1 MYNFMAAFIICG
13 AVVLIGEIVA
23 KLTKAWVPSVFV
35 SAVVLL
41 IGYWTVIPKELVT
54 EAHLMPFGNTLAMM
68 LIITHMGTMISL
80 ETLLA
85 QWRTVVLCVLGLAGM
100 CGLSYFVCPF
110 FMEREL
116 IIAGLPPLT
125 GGIVAATMMQTAAQE
140 AGLTTAAVF
149 AISMYCIQ
157 GFAGYPLTAIVLK
170 REGALLLEKYRSSK
184 THAANGPM
192 LDVTKLPDEQTHG
205 ILHLPESWNS
215 PVVMLMKLGIVT
227 WLAMLLGGWTGI
239 SGAIWCLVLG
249 VVFCRLGFLEPNI
262 LTKANSYQIMLFALM
277 MFIFDGLKACTPEM
291 LVSIIVPMIVLIV
304 VGVLGMFIVAYFVA
318 RALKISIWL
327 GFGNCLTAL
336 YGFPFNAII
345 TESMCKEMAATEDER
360 EYLMAHMFPSM
371 IVGGFSTVT
380 ITSVI
385 IAGLFVNLL

>member
-41 IGYWTVIPKELVT
+41 LGYWTVIPKELVT

-100 CGLSYFVCPF
+100 CGLAYFVCPF

-184 THAANGPM
+184 THTANGPM
-192 LDVTKLPDEQTHG
+192 VDVTKLPDEQTHG

-227 WLAMLLGGWTGI
+227 WLSMLVGGWTGI
-239 SGAIWCLVLG
+239 SGAIWCLVFG
-249 VVFCRLGFLEPNI
+249 VIFCRLGFLEPNI

-291 LVSIIVPMIVLIV
+291 LVSIIVPMFVLIII
-304 VGVLGMFIVAYFVA
+304 GLIGMFIVAYFVA

-345 TESMCKEMAATEDER
+345 TESMCKEMAANEEER

-385 IAGLFVNLL
+385 IAGLFVNLF

>member
-100 CGLSYFVCPF
+100 CGLAYFVCPF

-249 VVFCRLGFLEPNI
+249 VVFCRLGSSNP
-262 LTKANSYQIMLFALM
+262 TSSRRR
-277 MFIFDGLKACTPEM
+277 TPTRSCS
-291 LVSIIVPMIVLIV
+291 LRS
-304 VGVLGMFIVAYFVA
+304 
-318 RALKISIWL
+318 
-327 GFGNCLTAL
+327 
-336 YGFPFNAII
+336 
-345 TESMCKEMAATEDER
+345 
-360 EYLMAHMFPSM
+360 
-371 IVGGFSTVT
+371 
-380 ITSVI
+380 
-385 IAGLFVNLL
+385 

>member
-41 IGYWTVIPKELVT
+41 LGYWTVIPKELVT

-100 CGLSYFVCPF
+100 CGLAYFVCPF

-215 PVVMLMKLGIVT
+215 PVVMLMKL
-227 WLAMLLGGWTGI
+227 AD
-239 SGAIWCLVLG
+239 SGSSN
-249 VVFCRLGFLEPNI
+249 P
-262 LTKANSYQIMLFALM
+262 
-277 MFIFDGLKACTPEM
+277 
-291 LVSIIVPMIVLIV
+291 
-304 VGVLGMFIVAYFVA
+304 
-318 RALKISIWL
+318 
-327 GFGNCLTAL
+327 
-336 YGFPFNAII
+336 
-345 TESMCKEMAATEDER
+345 
-360 EYLMAHMFPSM
+360 
-371 IVGGFSTVT
+371 
-380 ITSVI
+380 TSLRRRI
-385 IAGLFVNLL
+385 PTRSCSLHS

>member
-13 AVVLIGEIVA
+13 AVVLIGEVVA

-35 SAVVLL
+35 SAVILL

-100 CGLSYFVCPF
+100 CGLAYFVCPF

-125 GGIVAATMMQTAAQE
+125 GGIVAATMMQSAAQE

-192 LDVTKLPDEQTHG
+192 VDVTKLPDEQTHG

-227 WLAMLLGGWTGI
+227 WFSMLVGGWTGI
-239 SGAIWCLVLG
+239 SGAIWCLVFG

-291 LVSIIVPMIVLIV
+291 LVSIIVPMFVLIII
-304 VGVLGMFIVAYFVA
+304 GLIGMFIVAYFVA

-345 TESMCKEMAATEDER
+345 TEQLCHSEAKTKDEE
-360 EYLMAHMFPSM
+360 EYLMSQIFPSM
-371 IVGGFSTVT
+371 IIGGFVTVT
-380 ITSVI
+380 ITSVVM
-385 IAGLFVNLL
+385 AGIFSKLL